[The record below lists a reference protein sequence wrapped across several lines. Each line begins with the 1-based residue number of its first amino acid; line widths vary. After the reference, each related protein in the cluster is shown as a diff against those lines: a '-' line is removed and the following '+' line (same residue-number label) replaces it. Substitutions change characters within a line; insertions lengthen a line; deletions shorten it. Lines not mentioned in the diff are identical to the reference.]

1 MLDVG
6 DAMTNGLPAPIYV
19 PPQLLVY
26 QRTASPDPPVTE
38 RLIFPAS
45 LVQKLFLFDRADVG
59 ATGRGT
65 TVTVTLAQ
73 DERPQALLYQPA

>member
-6 DAMTNGLPAPIYV
+6 EAMTNGLPAPIYV

-26 QRTASPDPPVTE
+26 QRTASPEPPVTE

-45 LVQKLFLFDRADVG
+45 LVQKLFRSDSADVG
-59 ATGRGT
+59 ATERET
-65 TVTVTLAQ
+65 TVTLTLEQ
-73 DERPQALLYQPA
+73 DEMPQALLYQPA